1 MRGSNCPITKRLWPP
16 CLRAVLYNV
25 KEWLEYKLS
34 LTYKMMRW
42 KKGLLS
48 LIIIIINIIV
58 KVFHYTFSLY
68 LTYINTCENGTKLW
82 FWSNFYHQYDE
93 NCFVCVLKLIYL
105 DRCHLMSKL
114 KWCIFC
120 FSICLYMYTWF
131 DLVSKWISFE
141 MSLVKLKTN
150 IENELNF

>member
-42 KKGLLS
+42 KKGFLS
-48 LIIIIINIIV
+48 LIIIINIIV

-68 LTYINTCENGTKLW
+68 LYKHLWKWYKTLILIKFLSSVWWKL
-82 FWSNFYHQYDE
+82 F
-93 NCFVCVLKLIYL
+93 CVCVLKLIYL

-131 DLVSKWISFE
+131 DLVSKWISYE

-150 IENELNF
+150 IKNELNF